1 MDVLSPLDQAER
13 DSLQNQ
19 LQEVKRQQTL
29 EVTKLLEHISAVET
43 EKDVLLSKENERNL
57 LASVESDLEKS
68 LAQMTLEKEESKK
81 KIIALDGAYKLLKDK
96 HMRLVETHANLLRS
110 NAAGMGELEKA
121 KIASQASL
129 DK

>member
-1 MDVLSPLDQAER
+1 
-13 DSLQNQ
+13 
-19 LQEVKRQQTL
+19 
-29 EVTKLLEHISAVET
+29 
-43 EKDVLLSKENERNL
+43 
-57 LASVESDLEKS
+57 
-68 LAQMTLEKEESKK
+68 MTLEKEESKK

-129 DK
+129 AK

>member
-1 MDVLSPLDQAER
+1 
-13 DSLQNQ
+13 
-19 LQEVKRQQTL
+19 
-29 EVTKLLEHISAVET
+29 
-43 EKDVLLSKENERNL
+43 
-57 LASVESDLEKS
+57 
-68 LAQMTLEKEESKK
+68 MTLEKEESKK

-129 DK
+129 GRWRKNSIFQKMGVPHNFPLFYFN